1 MREKI
6 RFSFFFFTFHVS
18 TFKGA
23 FNFYYISTR
32 TDRDEGRGGID
43 GRRIIGAI
51 NRSIFVL
58 SLSFFLFSPPLLGD
72 QTETR
77 MILILRKW
85 RDRPRRGEMAAVE
98 D

>member
-1 MREKI
+1 MAVELLGQLI
-6 RFSFFFFTFHVS
+6 VQ
-18 TFKGA
+18 
-23 FNFYYISTR
+23 
-32 TDRDEGRGGID
+32 
-43 GRRIIGAI
+43 
-51 NRSIFVL
+51 
-58 SLSFFLFSPPLLGD
+58 FLFSLSPFFSFPPLLGD